1 MLKATLG
8 DSVKQSVQDIQFA
21 PKHLGLK
28 LATCTR
34 GGIVRI
40 YEAIDITKLSHWTIV
55 VGWWNSRHLYL
66 FQDQFQPQKD
76 CINSICWNPSPFDAP
91 MLAVAGEDKVIT
103 VFTS

>member
-55 VGWWNSRHLYL
+55 
-66 FQDQFQPQKD
+66 DQFQPQRD

-103 VFTS
+103 VK